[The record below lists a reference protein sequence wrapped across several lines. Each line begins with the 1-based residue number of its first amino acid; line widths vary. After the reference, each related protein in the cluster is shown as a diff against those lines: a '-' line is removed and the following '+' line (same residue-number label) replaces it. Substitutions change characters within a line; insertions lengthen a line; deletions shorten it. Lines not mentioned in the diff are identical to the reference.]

1 MATLHSKEEV
11 AEVKQEFKNKKLKD
25 KGYKLII
32 KEEHY
37 TTAIGKKFSRYRV
50 YLDNPN
56 YNGPIY
62 ASTAKSAH
70 INSKKRK
77 VHAGQRVK
85 ARHARK
91 VAKKVRKVYAA
102 KRIATRHCRVQVK
115 GYHVKAHD
123 VKGYCRKKKA
133 SKKR

>member
-1 MATLHSKEEV
+1 MALKEIATLHSKEDV
-11 AEVKQEFKNKKLKD
+11 AQARQEFKDKGLKA
-25 KGYKLII
+25 KGYKLVI
-32 KEEHY
+32 KEQHY
-37 TTAIGKKFSRYRV
+37 TVGKTRTNAGKRFSRYHV
-50 YLDNPN
+50 YLDTPDV
-56 YNGPIY
+56 
-62 ASTAKSAH
+62 TH
-70 INSKKRK
+70 KKIK

-91 VAKKVRKVYAA
+91 VAKKVRKVHAA

-123 VKGYCRKKKA
+123 VKGYCRKKKV